1 MLSIGVRDET
11 TAMEAAEVVE
21 QLNNEATEYYDMNGR
36 RIPNLRKGV
45 NIVKTG
51 DKVRKVII
59 K

>member
-1 MLSIGVRDET
+1 MGGETNGVD
-11 TAMEAAEVVE
+11 AAEVVE

>member
-1 MLSIGVRDET
+1 MGGETNGVD
-11 TAMEAAEVVE
+11 AAEVVE

-36 RIPNLRKGV
+36 RIPNRRKGV

-51 DKVRKVII
+51 NKVRKVII